1 MEKKDTEN
9 LLYRNR
15 FMALLFLC
23 LPLLNKYCSFTLP
36 PALNVTLQF
45 LSQRKL
51 KVPLTPPEKEKA
63 KGLTN
68 TSPYQPFFFF
78 FLRVCLQSWWLS
90 EVLCHCAAV
99 LRQDSVGL
107 SGPKH
112 PVKGVEEQIKQFQPA
127 AGKHVS
133 RLGNTGALASLAH
146 SLAPHY
152 YGFSL

>member
-78 FLRVCLQSWWLS
+78 FFKSMSSKLVALRSFVP
-90 EVLCHCAAV
+90 LCCSSQARQCGAV
-99 LRQDSVGL
+99 RTKT
-107 SGPKH
+107 PR
-112 PVKGVEEQIKQFQPA
+112 E
-127 AGKHVS
+127 
-133 RLGNTGALASLAH
+133 RC
-146 SLAPHY
+146 
-152 YGFSL
+152 